1 LRARSI
7 NPGDV
12 VLVSRKG
19 RLFHAKVK
27 GLDATGGFAVEPIE
41 RNISYRHAAARE
53 IVDHWAHTVEAR
65 PKGPPD
71 GQLPL
76 DDLFDD

>member
-1 LRARSI
+1 
-7 NPGDV
+7 V

-53 IVDHWAHTVEAR
+53 IVDHWAHTGETR

-76 DDLFDD
+76 DDLLDG

>member
-1 LRARSI
+1 VRSRRI

-27 GLDATGGFAVEPIE
+27 GRDATGGFAVEPIE
-41 RNISYRHAAARE
+41 RNISYRHAAPRE
-53 IVDHWAHTVEAR
+53 IVDHWAHTAEAR
-65 PKGPPD
+65 PPGPPD
-71 GQLPL
+71 GQLRL
-76 DDLFDD
+76 DPLFDP

>member
-1 LRARSI
+1 MRTRSI
-7 NPGDV
+7 HPGDV

-19 RLFHAKVK
+19 RLFHARVK
-27 GLDATGGFAVEPIE
+27 GLDAQGGFAIEPIE

-53 IVDHWAHTVEAR
+53 VVDHWTHAR
-65 PKGPPD
+65 ERHADRPAQ

-76 DDLFDD
+76 DGLLD